1 MYMVIVLLYIM
12 LKLDFTSEKKQK
24 KTLYIQNG
32 IVLCGKV
39 FSTLRHRRTQA
50 NNTIFEQRVKRK
62 CFISGNYLMN
72 LCICWIFFLNYD
84 FLFLFL
90 LQRFLGNRKL
100 QSVRNYFHS
109 NRIANWEFYLL
120 VDCVDWMFSIMNYSD

>member
-1 MYMVIVLLYIM
+1 MHSKLIDLRIYDDSIAIVVHYVKVRLYVR
-12 LKLDFTSEKKQK
+12 KETKKGK
-24 KTLYIQNG
+24 LYIQNG

-84 FLFLFL
+84 FLLLFL
-90 LQRFLGNRKL
+90 PHRLLGNGKL
-100 QSVRNYFHS
+100 QSVRNYFIPIEL
-109 NRIANWEFYLL
+109 RIGYFICW
-120 VDCVDWMFSIMNYSD
+120 